1 MLMLFELLA
10 ILLMKRILF
19 QYYADYVIHYTQ

>member
-10 ILLMKRILF
+10 ILLMQHTL
-19 QYYADYVIHYTQ
+19 YADYVIHYTQ